1 MLRKKG
7 KKKKKNCCNFSQV
20 YSPSLEAAGV
30 TTTGGQERTWACL
43 LGQGTQVREAF
54 GLCPSE
60 VAGGVV
66 FLGVGDNSL
75 ASPPGME
82 SGDTR
87 MEEEEG
93 ESLLVGFPKAHVAL
107 VCSLHL
113 GPAPKLLLAGL
124 GWQH

>member
-1 MLRKKG
+1 MG
-7 KKKKKNCCNFSQV
+7 S
-20 YSPSLEAAGV
+20 SPRARGTGV
-30 TTTGGQERTWACL
+30 GGLWTL
-43 LGQGTQVREAF
+43 PIG
-54 GLCPSE
+54 

-66 FLGVGDNSL
+66 FLGAGDNSL
-75 ASPPGME
+75 ASPSGVE

-93 ESLLVGFPKAHVAL
+93 ESLLVGFPKALVAL
-107 VCSLHL
+107 VCPLYL